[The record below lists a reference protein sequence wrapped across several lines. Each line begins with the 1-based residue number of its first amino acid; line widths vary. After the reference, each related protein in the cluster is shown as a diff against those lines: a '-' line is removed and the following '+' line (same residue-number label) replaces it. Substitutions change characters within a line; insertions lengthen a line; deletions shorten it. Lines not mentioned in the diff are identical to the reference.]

1 MSLYGA
7 LFSGVSGLAA
17 QSSAMG
23 TIADNVTNIN
33 TIGYKGTSS
42 SFQTLVTKQVSLT
55 KYSPGGVQSK
65 PVAGIDVQG
74 LLSSTNV
81 ATDLAVSG
89 SGFFVVNQAAVPGAG
104 DLWAF
109 TRAGAFTMDES
120 GYLRN
125 TAGYYI
131 QGWSLLP
138 FDQEPTASVVSVGDI
153 NYMKAYK
160 DSHGNTTYINDNII
174 DSDNLKPLNL
184 NSVGGNATPT
194 KQIRFG
200 ANLPANDPVYDASK
214 PEEGGLRSL
223 AVLIYDSLGNSHN
236 VNFQYTKQT
245 ANSWELDTQLPAG
258 SASLVVHS
266 ERETQLTEGSDVY
279 SARGQLEF
287 SSIPKNQSQIVIST
301 PLTPGGVP
309 VNHTFV
315 FRDDGVNVDDAA
327 TNTYTVD
334 IQSNVVDSSDAV
346 NKLIAEIT
354 AHMPGG
360 GRFVADGDRIA
371 IEQSVSGYS
380 LGIDASGCLECK
392 QSAANPALNTGIPT
406 GQFTIPEIGWPLKNT
421 AAINFQE
428 QSIPYTPADFHNETL
443 EIGGVTFTMHNGGAA
458 PAAPTVAVDIS
469 SATSISAMVALLSSA
484 INTNV
489 SESSRWKQMGNT
501 LEFRQTETGGAMD
514 IDLSGTTAAI
524 TGVCKNNASA
534 TPTDISSGAGTVGDS
549 FTFNNDPAAEDGS
562 KMPAVR
568 FNADGTPMY
577 VGADYISI
585 EWANG
590 AQDMTGVANEGSSIN
605 LFTGNSNTGDG
616 LTHLSGEFTPNYINQ
631 DGAKFGN
638 FSGVTIGQ
646 DGVVTALFDNGD
658 TRPIAMI
665 PLATLVNAN
674 GMESMQGNA
683 WVATDYSGQATLREA
698 GSGGAGSVS
707 SASLEASTVDLG
719 EEFTS
724 MITTQRAYSAS
735 AKIITTSDE
744 MLEELMGIKR

>member
-23 TIADNVTNIN
+23 AIADNVTNIN

-74 LLSSTNV
+74 LLTSTNV

-89 SGFFVVNQAAVPGAG
+89 SGFFAVNEAATPGAG

-109 TRAGAFTMDES
+109 TRAGAFSMDES

-125 TAGYYI
+125 TSGYYL

-138 FDQEPTASVVSVGDI
+138 FDQEPTAAVVKVGDI

-174 DSDNLKPLNL
+174 DNDNLKPLNL

-200 ANLPANDPVYDASK
+200 ANLPASDPVYDASK
-214 PEEGGLRSL
+214 SEEGGLRSL
-223 AVLIYDSLGNSHN
+223 ASLIYDSLGNSHN
-236 VNFQYTKQT
+236 INFQYTKET
-245 ANSWELDTQLPAG
+245 SNSWELDAQIPAG
-258 SASLVVHS
+258 AASLVVYS
-266 ERETQLTEGSDVY
+266 ERETQQTEGSDVY

-287 SSIPKNQSQIVIST
+287 TDIPRNQSEIIITT
-301 PLTPGGVP
+301 PLTLGGPP
-309 VNHTFV
+309 VAHTFV

-334 IQSNVVDSSDAV
+334 IQNNVVDPNDAV
-346 NKLIAEIT
+346 GKLIAEIT

-360 GRFVADGDRIA
+360 GRFVEDGDRIA
-371 IEQSVSGYS
+371 IEQSISGYG
-380 LGIDASGCLECK
+380 LDIDASGCLGCR
-392 QSAANPALNTGIPT
+392 QTAANPALNTGIPT

-428 QSIPYTPADFHNETL
+428 QSIPYNPADFNNEVL
-443 EIGGVTFTMHNGGAA
+443 SIGGTTFHLHNGGPA
-458 PAAPTVAVDIS
+458 PALPTVGVDIS
-469 SATSISAMVALLSSA
+469 SATSIEAMVALLSSS

-489 SESSRWKQMGNT
+489 SESSRWRQMGNT
-501 LEFRQTETGGAMD
+501 LEFRQSETGGVMD
-514 IDLSGTTAAI
+514 IDLSGTSVAV

-534 TPTDISSGAGTVGDS
+534 VPTNISSGAGSVGDR
-549 FTFNNDPAAEDGS
+549 FAFNNDPSAESGS

-577 VGADYISI
+577 IGADYINI

-638 FSGVTIGQ
+638 FAGVTIGAN
-646 DGVVTALFDNGD
+646 GIVTALFDNGD
-658 TRPIAMI
+658 TRPIAMV
-665 PLATLVNAN
+665 PLATFVNAN
-674 GMESMQGNA
+674 GMEAMQGNA
-683 WVATDYSGQATLREA
+683 WVATDYSGQPTLREA

>member
-7 LFSGVSGLAA
+7 LFSGVSGLGA

-33 TIGYKGTSS
+33 TIGYKGTTT

-55 KYSPGGVQSK
+55 KYSPGGVQSS

-89 SGFFVVNQAAVPGAG
+89 SGFFVVNESAEPGAG

-109 TRAGAFTMDES
+109 TRAGAFTMDEE
-120 GYLRN
+120 GYLCN
-125 TAGYYI
+125 TAGYYL

-138 FDQEPTASVVSVGDI
+138 FDQEATASVVSVGNI

-160 DSHGNTTYINDNII
+160 DSYGNTTYINDNII
-174 DSDNLKPLNL
+174 DNDNLKPLNL

-200 ANLPANDPVYDASK
+200 ANLPASDPIYDSSA
-214 PEEGGLRSL
+214 PEDGGLRSL

-236 VNFQYTKQT
+236 INFQYEKVTS
-245 ANSWELDTQLPAG
+245 NSWELDTQLPSGA
-258 SASLVVHS
+258 ASLTVYS
-266 ERETQLTEGSDVY
+266 SRETQQTDGSDVY
-279 SARGQLEF
+279 SSRGQLEF
-287 SSIPKNQSQIVIST
+287 EDIPANQSQISIT
-301 PLTPGGVP
+301 TGGETY
-309 VNHTFV
+309 TFI
-315 FRDDGVNVDDAA
+315 FSDNGVNYDDYS

-334 IQSNVVDSSDAV
+334 ISTNVVDASDAAEALV
-346 NKLIAEIT
+346 DEIT
-354 AHMPGG
+354 YHMPGG
-360 GRFVADGDRIA
+360 GRFSTSGSTVA
-371 IEQSVSGYS
+371 IEQS
-380 LGIDASGCLECK
+380 LGGEALEINASRCLECL
-392 QSAANPALNTGIPT
+392 QSAANPSTSTGIPT
-406 GQFTIPEIGWPLKNT
+406 GTFTVEEIGWPLKNVAT
-421 AAINFQE
+421 INFPA
-428 QSIPYTPADFHNETL
+428 QSATYDPADFDGETMTL
-443 EIGGVTFTMHNGGAA
+443 GGVTFQLYNGGAA
-458 PAAPTVAVDIS
+458 PASPIVGVDIS
-469 SATSISAMVALLSSA
+469 SATSVESMVALLKSG
-484 INTNV
+484 INDNV
-489 SESSRWKQMGNT
+489 SEASRWKQVGNS
-501 LEFRQTETGGAMD
+501 LEFHQSESGGTMGISLDTVGTVLTGYAKND
-514 IDLSGTTAAI
+514 SSAVPTALS
-524 TGVCKNNASA
+524 SA
-534 TPTDISSGAGTVGDS
+534 TVTVGNS
-549 FTFNNDPAAEDGS
+549 FTFNNNAGAEDGS

-577 VGADYISI
+577 IGVDTIQI

-590 AQDMTGVANEGSSIN
+590 AQDMTGGTGEGSAIN
-605 LFTGNSNTGDG
+605 IFTGNANTGDG
-616 LTHLSGEFTPNYINQ
+616 LTHLSGDFTPNYITQ

-638 FSGVTIGQ
+638 FAGVTIGA

-658 TRPIAMI
+658 TRPIAQI
-665 PLATLVNAN
+665 PLATFVNAN
-674 GMESMQGNA
+674 GMEALQGNA
-683 WVATDYSGQATLREA
+683 WVATDYSGAPTLREA
-698 GSGGAGSVS
+698 GSGGAGSIS

-719 EEFTS
+719 EEFTN